1 MSLNQQSLWH
11 QTRQQQDILS
21 ATPVRL
27 ELVPERASDLELG
40 IAEKLRRTQ
49 EELQWYRKLYE
60 NAPAMYFSLDATGII
75 MSVNQFGANLLGYTP
90 EQLIQQPVFN
100 LFDRSDQQRLSD
112 VFTSLLKIVPH
123 ETTGEF
129 RLDCPTSK
137 IIWVKVL
144 VRILPS
150 VDEHFLAEESQ
161 RTLATLSYPLGTAKQ
176 YGNDFGVEREGVS
189 LTTVETPIPL
199 CSQKSPVI
207 LMVCEDITARKQAE
221 DALRESEQRFQTLA
235 NSAPVMLWMA
245 GCDGLF
251 TFFNK
256 SWLNFTGRSIEQQ
269 QEWGWL
275 EAVHPQERNFCQE
288 NYDSAFHARAKFEI
302 EYRLKRH
309 DGEYRWM
316 LDTGIPRFTPSGKFA
331 GYIGCCLDI
340 TERKLAE
347 VALKQSQEA
356 AQARLEEMEN
366 LNRLKEEFLST
377 VSHELR
383 TPLTN
388 MKMAIQMLGIALHQ
402 EQNFLAEMAKP
413 AAERSKAARYF
424 EILDNECDR
433 EINLINNFLD
443 LQRLDTSAK
452 PWVLETIQI
461 QQWLWRVVELFKAR
475 NGNSCRQKLRLSIAS
490 NLPSIACDPYSLERI
505 LIELLTNACKFS
517 PPDAEITI
525 SAQLKAHNIQ
535 FQVINSGVEIPSSEL
550 PRIFDKFYR
559 IPSNDPW
566 KQGGTGLGLALVQK
580 LTKHL
585 GGTIEV
591 ESGSNRTCFAI
602 QLALNSERE

>member
-1 MSLNQQSLWH
+1 MSRNQQSLWH
-11 QTRQQQDILS
+11 QTHQQQDILS

-27 ELVPERASDLELG
+27 ELVPERASDLELST
-40 IAEKLRRTQ
+40 AEMLRRTQ
-49 EELQWYRKLYE
+49 EELQWYRSLYE
-60 NAPAMYFSLDATGII
+60 NTPAVYFSLDAMGII
-75 MSVNQFGANLLGYTP
+75 LSLNQFGANLLGYTS
-90 EQLIQQPVFN
+90 EKLIQQPVFN
-100 LFDRSDQQRLSD
+100 LFDQSDQQRLCNL
-112 VFTSLLKIVPH
+112 FTSLLKSPH
-123 ETTGEF
+123 NEVTEEF
-129 RLDCPTSK
+129 RLNCPTSK
-137 IIWVKVL
+137 ITWVKVT
-144 VRILPS
+144 VRLLLGE
-150 VDEHFLAEESQ
+150 DEHLLAEESQ
-161 RTLATLSYPLGTAKQ
+161 RTLATLSCTAASALH
-176 YGNDFGVEREGVS
+176 YRNEFVVES
-189 LTTVETPIPL
+189 QAISTTTKVTPAPQ
-199 CSQKSPVI
+199 CPVKSPVI

-221 DALRESEQRFQTLA
+221 DALKESEQRFQTLA
-235 NSAPVMLWMA
+235 NSAPFMLWMA

-251 TFFNK
+251 TFFNN
-256 SWLNFTGRSIEQQ
+256 SWLKFTGRSIEEQQ
-269 QEWGWL
+269 GWGWL
-275 EAVHPQERNFCQE
+275 EGVHPQEQDFCQE

-302 EYRLKRH
+302 EYRLQRH
-309 DGEYRWM
+309 DGVYRWM
-316 LDTGIPRFTPSGKFA
+316 LDTGIPRFTPNGKFA
-331 GYIGCCLDI
+331 GYIGCCIDI

-347 VALKQSQEA
+347 VALQQSQEA
-356 AQARLEEMEN
+356 VQAQLEEMES

-402 EQNFLAEMAKP
+402 EQNFLSEMAKP
-413 AAERSKAARYF
+413 PAERSKAARYF
-424 EILDNECDR
+424 EILDKECDR

-443 LQRLDTSAK
+443 LQRLDTSAR
-452 PWVLETIQI
+452 PWVLEKIQV
-461 QQWLWRVVELFKAR
+461 QQWLWRVVELFKAHNR
-475 NGNSCRQKLRLSIAS
+475 TLCRQNLRLIIAP
-490 NLPSIACDPYSLERI
+490 NIPPIACDPYSLERI
-505 LIELLTNACKFS
+505 LVELLTNACKFS

-525 SAQLKAHNIQ
+525 SAHLKAHNIQ

-602 QLALNSERE
+602 QLALS